1 MIDATAKSK
10 ISFRVAAAI
19 VFLGIGFALGLF
31 TTGQTL
37 SAWPAKIGGVLSGLR
52 TTVIPPV
59 TNPTTVP
66 TNAVSPTLQVVQEE
80 SQVIDVVKRAAPA
93 VVSIVA
99 SADVP
104 NMQIC
109 YENPFGDEF
118 QGLPGA
124 SGFDFRIPTY
134 CQNGTTRQR
143 VGAGTGYLVS
153 ADGYI
158 MTNKHVVEDTQADY
172 TVILND
178 ANHRGEQVKA
188 KVLAKDPSNDI
199 AVLKIEKTGLPFL
212 QFGNS
217 DQLQV
222 GQTAIA
228 IGYSLGEF
236 DNTVSKGVVSG
247 LRRSIQAGGY
257 GTRPE
262 QLDDIIQ
269 TDAAINPGNSGGPL
283 LNIAGNV
290 IGMNVAM
297 AQAQS
302 IGFAIPA
309 NAVAEVFDQV
319 KSSGKI
325 QRPWLGIRYLPITK
339 QIQERN
345 QLTVDYGALL
355 VRGENLGDLAVVPG
369 SPADIAGLVENDI
382 ILEIDGIKI
391 KEPDTSLAQLVAKH
405 KVGDTIQLKILR
417 KGKEQQISVKL
428 ESR

>member
-1 MIDATAKSK
+1 MV
-10 ISFRVAAAI
+10 R
-19 VFLGIGFALGLF
+19 
-31 TTGQTL
+31 
-37 SAWPAKIGGVLSGLR
+37 
-52 TTVIPPV
+52 
-59 TNPTTVP
+59 
-66 TNAVSPTLQVVQEE
+66 
-80 SQVIDVVKRAAPA
+80 RAAPA

-124 SGFDFRIPTY
+124 PRFDFRIPTY

-143 VGAGTGYLVS
+143 VGAGSGYLVS
-153 ADGYI
+153 SDGYI

-178 ANHRGEQVKA
+178 AAHRGEQVKA
-188 KVLAKDPSNDI
+188 KVLAKDPTNDI

-212 QFGNS
+212 QFGDS
-217 DQLQV
+217 DKLQV

-247 LRRSIQAGGY
+247 LRRSIQAGGGL

-283 LNIAGNV
+283 LDIAGNV

-302 IGFAIPA
+302 IGFAIPS
-309 NAVAEVFDQV
+309 NAVVEVFGQV

-325 QRPWLGIRYLPITK
+325 QRPWLGIRYLPITPPIK
-339 QIQERN
+339 DRN
-345 QLTVDYGALL
+345 QLTVDYGAIL
-355 VRGENLGDLAVVPG
+355 VRGDQPGDLAVVPG
-369 SPADIAGLVENDI
+369 SPADKAGLIENDI
-382 ILEIDGIKI
+382 LLEIDGVKI
-391 KEPDTSLAQLVAKH
+391 QEPDTNLPQLIAKH
-405 KVGDTIQLKILR
+405 KVGDTVQLKILR
-417 KGKEQQISVKL
+417 KGKEQLISVKL
-428 ESR
+428 ESQ